1 MLVFLKDQD
10 FSLSLALK
18 IPDGAKHV
26 SGGWDLR
33 SELIAASLER
43 CIYPR
48 AGCSIKDQT
57 MEVSPEDRQ
66 EAQFQ
71 WSVFRERR
79 AGGFGSIRWDDQ
91 RTATH
96 LGTEMRSK
104 SSQGQDGS
112 GDPLMRKMVPGVS
125 CNAKS
130 STPHAFAGAMAE
142 VSKYDRIAT
151 LDALEFSW
159 QGATEVVASVGSN
172 QGQSVAF
179 VGEGPLTYGAI
190 DEKTATALAFG
201 KIVPYIA
208 ENDGCAR
215 GCRGAKPTKMI
226 QRSA

>member
-1 MLVFLKDQD
+1 
-10 FSLSLALK
+10 
-18 IPDGAKHV
+18 
-26 SGGWDLR
+26 
-33 SELIAASLER
+33 
-43 CIYPR
+43 
-48 AGCSIKDQT
+48 
-57 MEVSPEDRQ
+57 MEISPEDRQ

-71 WSVFRERR
+71 LPVGRERGSGR
-79 AGGFGSIRWDDQ
+79 IGSIRWDDQ

-104 SSQGQDGS
+104 RSQGQDGS

-201 KIVPYIA
+201 KIVPYIS

-215 GCRGAKPTKMI
+215 GCRGAKPTEMI